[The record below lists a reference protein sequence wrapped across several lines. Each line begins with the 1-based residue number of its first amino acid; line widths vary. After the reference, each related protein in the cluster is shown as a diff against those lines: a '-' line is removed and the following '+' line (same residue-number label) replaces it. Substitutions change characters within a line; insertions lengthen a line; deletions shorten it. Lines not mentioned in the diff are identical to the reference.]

1 MKIIKYFK
9 LGIIFILKSPL
20 IFIKYFI
27 IGMKCIII
35 TFPLMIIKKTINIFK
50 KEKSPNK
57 IISLLIISLSF
68 STYLI
73 CIFILTR
80 WYIQTERNKK
90 FTNSLTEQIS
100 LIINEENNTNE
111 YKDTN
116 NELIPSENISN
127 TEINQDQQTNITNPT
142 YVPSYINVNL
152 NYYINQNKDTV
163 GWIKIDNTK
172 IDYPLLQSTNN
183 THYLNHDFYNK
194 KTSIGWLYADYR
206 NNFKTLDNNTIVYG
220 HNLIDQYMFGILPT
234 FLDEKWLNMPEQ
246 HYIKISTTTSNQIW
260 QIFSVYK
267 IEPTTDYLQTKFYS
281 LETYQN
287 FINKI
292 TNRSIHKLN
301 INVTTTDKILTLST
315 CDNTGKKRVVIHAK
329 LIKIKEK

>member
-127 TEINQDQQTNITNPT
+127 TEINQNQQTNTTTPT

-152 NYYINQNKDTV
+152 NVY
-163 GWIKIDNTK
+163 
-172 IDYPLLQSTNN
+172 
-183 THYLNHDFYNK
+183 
-194 KTSIGWLYADYR
+194 
-206 NNFKTLDNNTIVYG
+206 TLV
-220 HNLIDQYMFGILPT
+220 F
-234 FLDEKWLNMPEQ
+234 
-246 HYIKISTTTSNQIW
+246 
-260 QIFSVYK
+260 
-267 IEPTTDYLQTKFYS
+267 
-281 LETYQN
+281 
-287 FINKI
+287 
-292 TNRSIHKLN
+292 
-301 INVTTTDKILTLST
+301 
-315 CDNTGKKRVVIHAK
+315 
-329 LIKIKEK
+329 